1 MFHHISIGVTDV
13 VRAAR
18 FYDEVFESLGFKR
31 VMNFLPQAVAYGQT
45 FPHFWVQLPRDG
57 TASSGNGAHVAFGAK
72 DKAAVNAF
80 HARALQMG
88 GKDNGAPGP
97 RPNYGPD
104 YYGAFIIDPDG
115 NHIEAVVMPK
125 AAGAKKAPA
134 KKAKAAASK
143 KTKAPAKKVTAKAKP
158 AGRKSATRRAA
169 PRARARGRRR

>member
-18 FYDEVFESLGFKR
+18 FYDEVFEALGYKR
-31 VMNFLPQAVAYGQT
+31 VMNFLPQAVAYGEVL
-45 FPHFWVQLPRDG
+45 PHFWVQLPRDG
-57 TASSGNGAHVAFGAK
+57 AASWGNGAHVAFGAK

-125 AAGAKKAPA
+125 AASKKKAPA
-134 KKAKAAASK
+134 KKAKAPASK
-143 KTKAPAKKVTAKAKP
+143 KAKSPAKKIPAKAKP
-158 AGRKSATRRAA
+158 AERKSATRRAA
-169 PRARARGRRR
+169 PRVRGRRR